1 VEAVETRR
9 HEAADAPSNGDDRTS
24 IAQVAD
30 AIDRLDEEAIKLVAQ
45 ALAAGED
52 PLALIESGIVTGVRK
67 CGDKLAAY
75 EYGVPE
81 LLVAGE
87 IAQECVKVVRPYLD
101 PARAASKATV
111 VLASV
116 QGDIHELGK
125 NLVALLLELAGFSVV
140 DLGVDVPPMAII
152 DAAEQRSASVIALSS
167 LMVTTM
173 AAQREVITYL
183 RDTGKRDRFR
193 VVIGGAPTTQEW
205 AESIGADGWAPDAHA
220 AVKLVERL
228 CAAEAQR

>member
-1 VEAVETRR
+1 L
-9 HEAADAPSNGDDRTS
+9 GDVVTIED
-24 IAQVAD
+24 IAD
-30 AIDRLDEEAIKLVAQ
+30 AIDRLDEATVELVRR
-45 ALAAGED
+45 ALAEGEQ
-52 PLALIESGIVTGVRK
+52 PLKIIESGIVAGIRR

-87 IAQECVKVVRPYLD
+87 IAQECVKVVRPHLD
-101 PARAASKATV
+101 PGTSVARGTV

-140 DLGVDVPPMAII
+140 DLGVDVAPMSII
-152 DAAEQRSASVIALSS
+152 EKAEEVDADVIGLSS

-173 AAQREVITYL
+173 PAQQEVVRYL
-183 RDTGKRDRFR
+183 HDTGKRDRFR
-193 VVIGGAPTTQEW
+193 VVVGGAPTTQAW
-205 AESIGADGWAPDAHA
+205 ADSIGADGWAPDAQA
-220 AVKLVERL
+220 SVLLVESL
-228 CAAEAQR
+228 CGLGERS